1 MYLLVLDDNLDA
13 KELVDAYESLIWT
26 ERYSAVGDFEL
37 LIKSDRG
44 TRALLPVGTRLASDV
59 SDRVMEIETVENSTD
74 DEGVA
79 ILKIKGRSLEK
90 WMFDRV
96 TTQAYESGAPGITSY
111 DFTNTPGYIARA
123 VFDGTCRYNPVI
135 PADNFPFLVEG
146 SLYPPGTI
154 AEPTETITVTV
165 TPETVYDFIKK
176 LCDVYNLGFRLVR
189 DKDTSL
195 LYFDIYTGHDRTT
208 QQSANEVVIFSQ
220 SLENLSSPTDLT
232 SIANQ
237 KNIAY
242 VFSENGSMIVYADS
256 SASSLSEGFSR
267 RVLVVKADDISEPAG
282 DTLNALLTQRGKE
295 ALAEHRP
302 VLAFDGEV
310 PQFGSYIYGQDYAL
324 GDLVEMQNSD
334 GITTNMLVTEQIFVS
349 DAEGDRAYPTLTMDL
364 LITPETWLAW
374 DTNQVWADATE
385 EWADA

>member
-1 MYLLVLDDNLDA
+1 MYLLVLDDNFDV
-13 KELVDAYESLIWT
+13 KELVDTYESLIWT

-37 LIKSDRG
+37 RIKSDRG
-44 TRALLPVGTRLASDV
+44 TRALLPVGTRLAIDV
-59 SDRVMEIETVENSTD
+59 SDRVMEIETVENSID
-74 DEGVA
+74 DEGISV
-79 ILKIKGRSLEK
+79 LKIKGRSLEK
-90 WMFDRV
+90 WMFDRA
-96 TTQAYESGAPGITSY
+96 TTQAYESGAPGVISY
-111 DFTNTPGYIARA
+111 DITNTPGDIARA
-123 VFDGTCRYNPVI
+123 VFDGACRYNSVI
-135 PADNFPFLVEG
+135 PEDNFPFLVEG
-146 SLYPPGTI
+146 SLYSPGTI
-154 AEPTETITVTV
+154 AEPTEIITVTI

-189 DKDTSL
+189 DKYTSL

-208 QQSANEVVIFSQ
+208 QQSTNEVVIFSQ

-256 SASSLSEGFSR
+256 SVSSSEGFSR

-282 DTLNALLTQRGKE
+282 ATLNALLTQRGKE

-302 VLAFDGEV
+302 ILAFDGEV

-334 GITTNMLVTEQIFVS
+334 GVSTNMRVTEQIFVS
-349 DAEGDRAYPTLTMDL
+349 DAEGERAYPTLTMDL
-364 LITPETWLAW
+364 LITPGTWLAW
-374 DTNQVWADATE
+374 DANQVWDDATE
-385 EWADA
+385 EWADV